1 MINAFGHI
9 KIDRKILKWEWYSD
23 SKMVHLF
30 IHLLLSANHKDTK
43 YQGVEIKRGQLI
55 VGRLKLAATVGFSE
69 NQIRACLK
77 RLKKTGEITIKT
89 TNKFSIVTIC
99 KYDTYQSYKENNN
112 QQEYQPTT
120 NESTNKPP
128 TTHQQLTTNNNAF
141 NNDNNEKKTNTAE
154 AEDNFS
160 LKKIISPDSFPNWRQ
175 ECVKFFKNIDYKKK
189 MSKHESISVGVVEKA
204 MIDFLLE
211 QDLKGQFK
219 NESGLINHF
228 GHWYKKHKSNANGN
242 SLSKG
247 FVEVPEYQNYDDMET
262 W

>member
-1 MINAFGHI
+1 MINAYGHI

-30 IHLLLSANHKDTK
+30 IHLLLSANHKDNK

-55 VGRLKLAATVGFSE
+55 VGRLKLAATVGFTE
-69 NQIRACLK
+69 NQIRACLN

-120 NESTNKPP
+120 TETTNKPP
-128 TTHQQLTTNNNAF
+128 TNHQQPTTNNNAF

-154 AEDNFS
+154 ADKSFDNILNPS
-160 LKKIISPDSFPNWRQ
+160 SFPTWRQ
-175 ECVKFFKNIDYKKK
+175 ECSKFLKNERFKNGFCKSENLP
-189 MSKHESISVGVVEKA
+189 MGNTEKI
-204 MIDFLLE
+204 MTDFVIE
-211 QDLKGQFK
+211 QNLKGNFK
-219 NESGLINHF
+219 NEAGLINHF
-228 GHWYKKHKSNANGN
+228 VNSYKKHKVSISNHHT
-242 SLSKG
+242 SKG
-247 FVEVPEYQNYDDMET
+247 FIEVPDNQDYEDMVT